1 MELSMQNNKIGIIE
15 GLTSLTKLRTLNLS
29 FNMIK
34 KLEGIM
40 TL

>member
-15 GLTSLTKLRTLNLS
+15 GLTILTKLRKLNLS